1 MAAVVV
7 GSAGGGGEVG
17 ASGWSRPAV
26 GRTDGGPRRW
36 GWRGG
41 ASVVGR
47 TGGGEDERGPSMAVA
62 DRWWAGVVDR
72 RGGALADSGV
82 AMSGSTEW
90 ADDTF
95 EKESVWG

>member
-1 MAAVVV
+1 
-7 GSAGGGGEVG
+7 
-17 ASGWSRPAV
+17 
-26 GRTDGGPRRW
+26 
-36 GWRGG
+36 
-41 ASVVGR
+41 
-47 TGGGEDERGPSMAVA
+47 MAVA